1 MFYPADKKQN
11 APSIF
16 YKGST
21 DRKSFFNKEK
31 KIVITHR
38 YEKDVGLYLYRAQ
51 EIYSGKRLEGKFLRR
66 ELFAVCNNVK

>member
-1 MFYPADKKQN
+1 MFYPEDKKQN

-31 KIVITHR
+31 KIV
-38 YEKDVGLYLYRAQ
+38 
-51 EIYSGKRLEGKFLRR
+51 
-66 ELFAVCNNVK
+66 

>member
-31 KIVITHR
+31 KIVWLCMMLDYICLA
-38 YEKDVGLYLYRAQ
+38 YK
-51 EIYSGKRLEGKFLRR
+51 K
-66 ELFAVCNNVK
+66 